1 MSGTS
6 ANKIRD
12 QFASPCASGEV
23 SQLERR
29 MPKILSHTNGSWQ
42 FLRGKPTAYSQLSG
56 CFSLEDNGK
65 ERRLSFAT
73 DDIEYAKRYQEAE
86 LRVLCCVMEESRQGL
101 VPVHRFT
108 AACRGSSERA

>member
-12 QFASPCASGEV
+12 QFATPCASGEV

-29 MPKILSHTNGSWQ
+29 MPKILSHHKWFMAVPQGEAHSV
-42 FLRGKPTAYSQLSG
+42 LAR
-56 CFSLEDNGK
+56 CFSPEENGK

-73 DDIEYAKRYQEAE
+73 DDIEYAKRYQEAG

-101 VPVHRFT
+101 VPVHGFT